1 MAEDTDFDRT
11 EPASPRRLEQAREEG
26 QVARSQELATFAV
39 LAAAMGGLWFTGD
52 HLFSRFGALMRTG
65 MAFPR
70 SLAFDPALMLVQLET
85 LMRDAALAVLPL
97 ALIMFVAALAAP
109 LLLNGWVFSTNA
121 LAPDFERLNPARGLQ
136 RILSLHSAVELGKAI
151 VKAVIVGGVAAWVIW
166 QHKEDV
172 FGLAGEPLGLA
183 LGHMGRIIVQC
194 LFAIVGAMIL
204 IVGIDVPFQVWEQ
217 HRKLRMTRDEVRRE
231 AKETEGDPQVKARIR
246 SLRREAARKRMMAEV
261 PNADVVVTNPTHYAV
276 ALRYEDGKMRAPQV
290 VAKGSHLIAARI
302 RELAQLHRVP
312 VLEAPPLARALYR
325 YTELG
330 DYIPEAL
337 YTAVAEVL
345 AYVYQLRRF
354 ETSGGTPPR
363 APLELAVPPGL
374 DPDVVAQ

>member
-39 LAAAMGGLWFTGD
+39 LAAAMGGLWFTGG
-52 HLFSRFGALMRTG
+52 HLVSRFGALMRTG

-70 SLAFDPALMLVQLET
+70 ALAFDPVLMLVQLET
-85 LMRDAALAVLPL
+85 LMRDAALALLPL
-97 ALIMFVAALAAP
+97 ALIMFVAAIAAP
-109 LLLNGWVFSTNA
+109 LLLNGWVFSANV

-166 QHKEDV
+166 QHKENV
-172 FGLAGEPLGLA
+172 FGLASEPLGLA
-183 LGHMGRIIVQC
+183 LGHMGRITVQC

-204 IVGIDVPFQVWEQ
+204 IVGIDVPFQLWEQ

-231 AKETEGDPQVKARIR
+231 AKETEGDPQVKSRIR
-246 SLRREAARKRMMAEV
+246 SLQREAARKRMMAEV

-290 VAKGSHLIAARI
+290 VAKGRHLIAARI
-302 RELAQLHRVP
+302 RELAQLHRIP
-312 VLEAPPLARALYR
+312 ILEAPPLARALYR
-325 YTELG
+325 HTELG
-330 DYIPEAL
+330 DCIPEAL

-354 ETSGGTPPR
+354 ETRGGTPPR

-374 DPDVVAQ
+374 DPEVVAQ